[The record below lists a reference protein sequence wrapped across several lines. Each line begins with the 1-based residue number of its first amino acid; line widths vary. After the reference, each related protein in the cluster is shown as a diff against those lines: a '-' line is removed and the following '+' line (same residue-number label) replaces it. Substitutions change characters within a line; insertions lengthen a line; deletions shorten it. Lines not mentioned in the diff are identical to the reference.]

1 VPHDFLILKELLILL
16 AVSLPV
22 VFLCG
27 RLRLPAMIG
36 FMISGVV
43 IGPFGLA
50 LIQDASQV
58 EILAEIGV
66 CLLLFTVGLEFSLRR
81 ILEMRRTVFFGGG
94 LQVALTTIATTAI
107 FTAFGRPVRQAIF
120 IGFLV
125 ALSSTAIVLKTY
137 VDRAEI
143 DTPHGGTAVGVL
155 LFQDLCVVPMML
167 LTPVLGGKEGAS
179 ALGVGLALGKA
190 TAAVAIIVGV
200 SHFVA
205 PLILRRIVALR
216 SRETFVGF
224 IVLMSL
230 GTAWLTSQFGLS
242 LALGA
247 FLAGLTLSESEYSHQ
262 IVADILPFRDIFN
275 GIFFISVGMLLSL
288 GALASNFPVIAGLV
302 AALIA
307 GKTLLAALAVS
318 ILGRPLRIAVTT
330 ALGLAQIGEF
340 SFILIKVG
348 VGYDIV
354 GAADYQTFL
363 AASILS
369 MIATPFLI
377 AVAPRAGFFVAN
389 LTVRN
394 RHAPPSMSADEAEAP
409 FCSLRG
415 HVVIAGFGL
424 NGRNLARTLRKAQ
437 IAYHIIELNAEAVR
451 QAKAEGEL
459 ILFGDCTQ
467 SEVLHAANVE
477 RARILVVAISDPT
490 ATRRICVVARALNPA
505 IHIIVRT
512 RFMAEMADLHRLG
525 VNQVVPEEFETSLE
539 IFSRVLREYG
549 VARRFIQRE
558 VEEIRREGYRM
569 LGAEERSQVTLTAL
583 TETLNSAATETIRLD
598 AASPAVGK
606 TLAELEMRKRTGA
619 TVIVIQRD
627 GRTELNPN
635 AQFRFAVGDILV
647 CLGTPDQLE
656 LATNWLLAGDA

>member
-1 VPHDFLILKELLILL
+1 
-16 AVSLPV
+16 
-22 VFLCG
+22 
-27 RLRLPAMIG
+27 MIG
-36 FMISGVV
+36 FMLSGIV
-43 IGPFGLA
+43 IGPSGLA

-81 ILEMRRTVFFGGG
+81 IVEMRRTVFLGGG
-94 LQVALTTIATTAI
+94 LQVVLTIVATTAM
-107 FTAFGRPVRQAIF
+107 FAAFGRPLRQAIF

-167 LTPVLGGKEGAS
+167 LTPVLGGKDGAS
-179 ALGVGLALGKA
+179 ASGVVVALGKA
-190 TAAVAIIVGV
+190 SAAVAIIVGA
-200 SHFVA
+200 SHVLA

-230 GTAWLTSQFGLS
+230 GTAWLTAQFGLS

-247 FLAGLTLSESEYSHQ
+247 FLAGLVLSESEYSHQ

-275 GIFFISVGMLLSL
+275 GVFFISVGMLLSL
-288 GALASNFPVIAGLV
+288 GALTANFPVIAGLV
-302 AALIA
+302 VALVA
-307 GKTLLAALAVS
+307 GKAALAAVAVAA
-318 ILGRPLRIAVTT
+318 LGRPVRIAATA

-340 SFILIKVG
+340 SFILVKVG

-377 AVAPRAGFFVAN
+377 AVAPRAGFFIAN
-389 LTVRN
+389 LAARP
-394 RHAPPSMSADEAEAP
+394 RRSPPMIADDVEAP

-437 IAYHIIELNAEAVR
+437 IAYHIIEMNAEAVR
-451 QAKAEGEL
+451 RAKAEGQP
-459 ILFGDCTQ
+459 IMFGDCTQ
-467 SEVLHAANVE
+467 SEVLHAANIE

-490 ATRRICVVARALNPA
+490 ATRRMCVVARGLNPA

-512 RFMAEMADLHRLG
+512 RFMAEMAELHRLG
-525 VNQVVPEEFETSLE
+525 VDQVVPEEFETSLE

-549 VARRFIQRE
+549 IARRFIQRE
-558 VEEIRREGYRM
+558 VEEIRREGYQM
-569 LGAEERSQVTLTAL
+569 LGAEERSQVTLTGL
-583 TETLNSAATETIRLD
+583 TEALNSAATETIRLD

-619 TVIVIQRD
+619 TVIVIRRD

-635 AQFRFAVGDILV
+635 AEFRFAVGDILV

-656 LATNWLLAGDA
+656 LATNWLLAGDS